1 LFSFHDYYS
10 SPVGFFNDTLSPDGV
25 DRTIALVVNRDGGNT
40 TLTSEWLTLC
50 ELDKLSNNSID
61 FVGLFVDTSGSMT
74 LSTVQA
80 SYDKFVNVD
89 SKAAGLNIVSVF
101 NGNENWI
108 YPFRSELVPSS

>member
-1 LFSFHDYYS
+1 M
-10 SPVGFFNDTLSPDGV
+10 
-25 DRTIALVVNRDGGNT
+25 DRTIVLDVNRDGGNS
-40 TLTSEWLTLC
+40 TLASDWLTLC
-50 ELDKLSNNSID
+50 ELDKLSTNNTID

-89 SKAAGLNIVSVF
+89 SKAAGLRIVSVF

-108 YPFRSELVPSS
+108 YPFRSELVP